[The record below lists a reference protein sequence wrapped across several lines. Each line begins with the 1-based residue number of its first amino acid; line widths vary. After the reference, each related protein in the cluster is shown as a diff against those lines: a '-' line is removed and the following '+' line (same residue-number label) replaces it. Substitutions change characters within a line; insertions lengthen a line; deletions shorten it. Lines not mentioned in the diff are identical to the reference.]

1 MLLPTSIKDD
11 GDLDT
16 PFDWYPPSPLRVN
29 SRNELNIY
37 LGFLLEE
44 GNGPTCISTIH
55 VTSRWLR
62 GRYAETF
69 WNLGPNDS
77 REWDKDDTRRGE
89 VVGYVPGTWD
99 QSRYTL
105 PVEIRVRLG
114 IAWLLV
120 RNFDEAMVLP
130 PRKRVRADGRDNSRF
145 WRITRLRITR
155 IYIGMP
161 GKHSRRTDIP
171 LKPSSIS
178 TSSMPRI
185 RYPPPLQQ

>member
-1 MLLPTSIKDD
+1 MDMTVTRDLAKVYHGELHTADAIQLYSDTRQYYMLLPTAIKDD

-16 PFDWYPPSPLRVN
+16 PFDWYPLPPLRFDG
-29 SRNELNIY
+29 RNELNIY

-69 WNLGPNDS
+69 WNLGPDDS
-77 REWDKDDTRRGE
+77 REWDKDDTRRRE

-99 QSRYTL
+99 VSRYTL
-105 PVEIRVRLG
+105 PIEIRVRLG

-130 PRKRVRADGRDNSRF
+130 EGE
-145 WRITRLRITR
+145 W
-155 IYIGMP
+155 G
-161 GKHSRRTDIP
+161 
-171 LKPSSIS
+171 
-178 TSSMPRI
+178 
-185 RYPPPLQQ
+185 